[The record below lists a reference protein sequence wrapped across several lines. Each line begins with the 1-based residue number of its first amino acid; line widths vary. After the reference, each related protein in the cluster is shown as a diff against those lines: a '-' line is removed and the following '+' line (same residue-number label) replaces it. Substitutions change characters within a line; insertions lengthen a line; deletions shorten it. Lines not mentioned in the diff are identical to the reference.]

1 MHHIHHTEAYVL
13 GSSPKGE
20 DSKLLR
26 LYTRELGL
34 VYAHAQGVRKL
45 SSKLRF
51 TLQDFSLATVDLV
64 RGREIWRVTT
74 AVPIHSHNALR
85 QDRASERILA
95 RVNSLLIR
103 LVTGEEPSEEI
114 YEIIKGTYELLE
126 EGTTRETSGTQAL
139 TPEDYRTLEL
149 FSVARILIALGYLP
163 RETMGEATLFAS
175 PNAIPESFKD
185 VAFQHRLIR
194 DINEALLATQL

>member
-1 MHHIHHTEAYVL
+1 ML

-64 RGREIWRVTT
+64 RGREIWRLTT
-74 AVPIHSHNALR
+74 ATPVHSYAAIRKN
-85 QDRASERILA
+85 RASETILA

-103 LVTGEEPSEEI
+103 LVTGEEPSDEI
-114 YEIIKGTYELLE
+114 YDIIAGTYDILE
-126 EGTTRETSGTQAL
+126 KGAP
-139 TPEDYRTLEL
+139 TPAEYRALEL

-163 RETMGEATLFAS
+163 REMLGEATLFAPAS
-175 PNAIPESFKD
+175 PIPETFSD
-185 VAFQHRLIR
+185 AAFQHRLIR
-194 DINEALLATQL
+194 DINQALTATQL

>member
-1 MHHIHHTEAYVL
+1 MHHLHHTEAYVL

-74 AVPIHSHNALR
+74 ATPRPV
-85 QDRASERILA
+85 ASRRPADPPSSIGLP
-95 RVNSLLIR
+95 
-103 LVTGEEPSEEI
+103 VTTPVAVAPSFME
-114 YEIIKGTYELLE
+114 
-126 EGTTRETSGTQAL
+126 
-139 TPEDYRTLEL
+139 
-149 FSVARILIALGYLP
+149 
-163 RETMGEATLFAS
+163 
-175 PNAIPESFKD
+175 
-185 VAFQHRLIR
+185 
-194 DINEALLATQL
+194 

>member
-1 MHHIHHTEAYVL
+1 MHHIHHTEAFVL

-20 DSKLLR
+20 DSKLLK

-34 VYAHAQGVRKL
+34 VYAHAQAVRKL

-74 AVPIHSHNALR
+74 AVPVHAYANIR
-85 QDRASERILA
+85 KDRASERILA
-95 RVNSLLIR
+95 RVNSLLVR

-114 YEIIKGTYELLE
+114 FSILERTYELLE
-126 EGTTRETSGTQAL
+126 RGGY
-139 TPEDYRTLEL
+139 TPEEHRTLEL
-149 FSVARILIALGYLP
+149 FSVARILIALGYLS
-163 RETMGEATLFAS
+163 RETMGEQSLFEPA
-175 PNAIPESFKD
+175 NAIPATFSD
-185 VAFQHRLIR
+185 VSFQHRLIR
-194 DINEALLATQL
+194 DINQALMATQL

>member
-1 MHHIHHTEAYVL
+1 MHHIHHTDAFVL

-34 VYAHAQGVRKL
+34 VYAHAQAVRKL

-51 TLQDFSLATVDLV
+51 TLQDFSLASVDLV

-74 AVPIHSHNALR
+74 ATPVHSYSAIR
-85 QDRASERILA
+85 KDRASERILA

-103 LVTGEEPSEEI
+103 LVTGEEPSDEI
-114 YEIIKGTYELLE
+114 YEIIAGTYDLLE
-126 EGTTRETSGTQAL
+126 KGGR
-139 TPEDYRTLEL
+139 TPEEYRALEL

-163 RETMGEATLFAS
+163 RDTMGEATLFESA
-175 PNAIPESFKD
+175 NAMPKTFSD
-185 VAFQHRLIR
+185 LAFQHGLIR
-194 DINEALLATQL
+194 DINQALLATQL